1 MSVPRFNPMQNDEA
15 IARSLQYQERE
26 SESARR
32 EQEERDARL
41 AASLAVPAG
50 SGTISQEAS
59 DARLAASLA
68 VPAGSGAIPSAVAA
82 PLPAQNPFASSPVRA
97 GLQCREGCAL
107 TPFTASPHQRVQ
119 CDRCGQ
125 RIAAGKTTLSCLAH
139 DYDVCETCAAAPP
152 APQIVQGRVPPQG
165 VVQGTIV
172 HRASGRGVVGERA
185 VAGPTGVD
193 GGMVLVEC
201 RFGDAAAVEM
211 MVDSGAQHSVISAPL
226 AQRLGLMNRLDR
238 SEQGVAAGV
247 GRARIIGKL
256 RSVAIYL
263 KNVEFALDFSVLEV
277 PDQLLLLGLDQ
288 LRRFRCIIDL
298 EQNVLV
304 FGGAGGVQVPFLA
317 QERVR
322 RYIQRTPLDGCRQM

>member
-1 MSVPRFNPMQNDEA
+1 MSVMQNDEA
-15 IARSLQYQERE
+15 IARSLQDQEQE

-32 EQEERDARL
+32 EQEERDAAL
-41 AASLAVPAG
+41 AASL
-50 SGTISQEAS
+50 S
-59 DARLAASLA
+59 
-68 VPAGSGAIPSAVAA
+68 VPAGSGAGTIPRAVAA

-107 TPFTASPHQRVQ
+107 TPFSASPHQRVQ

-125 RIAAGKTTLSCLAH
+125 RIAAGRQTLSCLAH
-139 DYDVCETCAAAPP
+139 DYDVCETCAAAP
-152 APQIVQGRVPPQG
+152 QIVQGRVVPPQG

-172 HRASGRGVVGERA
+172 HRASGRGIVGERA

-226 AQRLGLMNRLDR
+226 ARRLGLMNRLDR

-263 KNVEFALDFSVLEV
+263 KNVEFALDFSVLEIQ
-277 PDQLLLLGLDQ
+277 DQLLLLGLDQ
-288 LRRFRCIIDL
+288 LRRFKCIIDL

-304 FGGAGGVQVPFLA
+304 FGGAGGVQVPFLE